1 MRSKRSEATRVLSI
15 GCVVRLRTLHPTLGA
30 GASAVFVTGTLDFW
44 SEDQFQRLLRA
55 APDDGP
61 LDFEHLSRMTL
72 GDPALECEVLTMFV
86 AQSAKLLDQLMA
98 LPPEAGALAHTL
110 KGSSRAIGA
119 FAVAEAAAR
128 LETTLA
134 GQGDARAM
142 LDGLRDAVAQ
152 AQGAIEAFL
161 SRG

>member
-1 MRSKRSEATRVLSI
+1 V
-15 GCVVRLRTLHPTLGA
+15 GH
-30 GASAVFVTGTLDFW
+30 AVPVHLERINW
-44 SEDQFQRLLRA
+44 MPSPPL

-61 LDFEHLSRMTL
+61 IDFEHLSRMTL

-86 AQSAKLLDQLMA
+86 TQSAKLFDQLA
-98 LPPEAGALAHTL
+98 TLPPETGSLAHTL
-110 KGSSRAIGA
+110 KGSARAIGA

-128 LETTLA
+128 LEMALA
-134 GQGDARAM
+134 EGNARAA
-142 LDGLRDAVAQ
+142 LDGLCDAVAQ

>member
-1 MRSKRSEATRVLSI
+1 MVSPPL
-15 GCVVRLRTLHPTLGA
+15 
-30 GASAVFVTGTLDFW
+30 
-44 SEDQFQRLLRA
+44 

-61 LDFEHLSRMTL
+61 IDFEHLSRMTL

-86 AQSAKLLDQLMA
+86 AQSAKLLDQLTA

-110 KGSSRAIGA
+110 KGSARAIGA
-119 FAVAEAAAR
+119 FAVAEAAAG
-128 LETTLA
+128 LETALA
-134 GQGDARAM
+134 GHGDTGAM
-142 LDGLRDAVAQ
+142 PAGLRDAVTE